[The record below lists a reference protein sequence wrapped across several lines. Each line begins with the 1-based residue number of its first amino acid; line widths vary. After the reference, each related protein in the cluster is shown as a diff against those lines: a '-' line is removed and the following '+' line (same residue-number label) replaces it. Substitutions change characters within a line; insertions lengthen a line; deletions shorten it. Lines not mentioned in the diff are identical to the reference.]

1 MYSIGLVVK
10 DDGTIA
16 DVSYGGPAQKA
27 EVAPATKLISVDNRQ
42 FTPTVLRESV
52 QRTASGAHGVE
63 LLIKNGEYYSMH
75 RFTYEGGE
83 KYPHLV
89 RDKSKPDILSK
100 IIEPLTSG
108 P

>member
-27 EVAPATKLISVDNRQ
+27 GVATATKLIAVDNRQ
-42 FTPTVLRESV
+42 FTPAVLRESV
-52 QRTASGAHGVE
+52 QRIASGAHGVG
-63 LLIKNGEYYSMH
+63 LLIKNDEYYSMP
-75 RFTYEGGE
+75 RVSYQGGE